1 MRNLLKYGMSSAVLI
16 LGSGLLLGGASPA
29 EASTVSLD
37 AVATAGPC
45 GGSIPCTFED
55 NKTASSG
62 PLAADMDQTLGGHA
76 VAHAVTNFGT
86 QKVYAEAFSPVG
98 NLDAQARGFSRVQDF
113 IPASNINGSSYTF
126 HFNIKGTQTD
136 TSGTVGDISD
146 ATLNLSVVDD
156 TTNFSIG
163 DFNWDSA
170 FKPTGNYDFTA
181 SVIAGHA
188 IRFTVTLQASAFST
202 ATAFGDINGPATIVA
217 DYSHSLNYFIT
228 SGTPGGPDLIGGSG
242 HNYSIAPTTTP
253 LPATALLLASG
264 LGLMGGLGFAQRRRA
279 GIGDE
284 RQAC

>member
-1 MRNLLKYGMSSAVLI
+1 VRNLLKYGMSSAVLI
-16 LGSGLLLGGASPA
+16 LGGGLLVGGASPA

-62 PLAADMDQTLGGHA
+62 PLTADMDQTLGGHA

-98 NLDAQARGFSRVQDF
+98 NLDAQARGFSRVQDY
-113 IPASNINGSSYTF
+113 IPGKNVSSYTF

-146 ATLNLSVVDD
+146 ATLNFSLVDD
-156 TTNFSIG
+156 TTNFSLG
-163 DFNWDSA
+163 DFNWDSNA
-170 FKPTGNYDFTA
+170 SPTGNYSFTA
-181 SVIAGHA
+181 SVTPGDA

-228 SGTPGGPDLIGGSG
+228 TGTPGGPDLIGGSG
-242 HNYSIAPTTTP
+242 HNYSIALATTP
-253 LPATALLLASG
+253 LPGTALMLVSG
-264 LGLMGGLGFAQRRRA
+264 LGLMGGVSFAQRRRA
-279 GIGDE
+279 GIGHE
-284 RQAC
+284 RQAS